1 MCFPL
6 LLYTLS
12 KSSSNTILSHY
23 NAVYVSKR
31 CYSCNLLNEKTF
43 SAILRSEEFVC
54 LWCSF
59 HFWALLSIFNHT
71 SMITLSSFLLPPLFR
86 FLLFSAFHANEKSS
100 LRVFILAFGGCRSQS
115 YKVCHRLIQTKQ
127 DDYFLNKLHFFEA
140 AGEISKKCLKPKPSL
155 ACPKLWNNA
164 LFQTFFLCKLS
175 GFFLLRLGHFI

>member
-1 MCFPL
+1 LCFPL

-12 KSSSNTILSHY
+12 KSSSNTNLSHY

-31 CYSCNLLNEKTF
+31 CYNCNLLNEKTF
-43 SAILRSEEFVC
+43 SANLRSEEFVC

-127 DDYFLNKLHFFEA
+127 DDYFWPL
-140 AGEISKKCLKPKPSL
+140 LKPAAFFWGSWGSIQKVSKNKTKFSL
-155 ACPKLWNNA
+155 SKVVERSVPNIFSL
-164 LFQTFFLCKLS
+164 
-175 GFFLLRLGHFI
+175 